1 MDKLSEFQIYFDGSA
16 LEGGVIDARELA
28 PSLIALADLFDAS
41 NLEVTGGKADVK
53 LKVHADFKNKCF
65 EVNLSVFA
73 GYAKQFVDIF
83 SAPEAQAVGVMC
95 SIVGVSGIGLLQ
107 LIKRSK
113 GKPLKRKISIQR
125 TEKVEVEFEGEE
137 PFEVDQK
144 VLNLFDS
151 QKVREA
157 ASKFVEPLV
166 SAGYDEVGIRYKG
179 QETFHLNK
187 TEVYYFRPLSDS
199 EEELVAE
206 AQAYVRIDTMSFK
219 EGNKWRVHDGSSSK
233 NVEILDIDFLRR
245 VRVREELFGNNDYLR
260 VLMRTR
266 QWREDGKIK
275 ASHSIVKV
283 LTHEGMPKNGKLDF
297 GSDES

>member
-1 MDKLSEFQIYFDGSA
+1 MNNLSEFQIYFDGSA

-41 NLEVTGGKADVK
+41 NQEVTGGNANVK

-73 GYAKQFVDIF
+73 GYTKQFVDIF
-83 SAPEAQAVGVMC
+83 SAPEAQAVSAIC

-113 GKPLKRKISIQR
+113 GRPLKRKVSIQR
-125 TEKVEVEFEGEE
+125 TENVEIEFEGEE

-144 VLNLFDS
+144 VFNLFDS
-151 QKVREA
+151 PNVREA
-157 ASKFVEPLV
+157 ALRFIEPLET
-166 SAGYDEVGIRYKG
+166 SGYEEVGIKYRG
-179 QETFHLNK
+179 QETFHLK
-187 TEVYYFRPLSDS
+187 QSEAYYFRTLSDN
-199 EEELVAE
+199 EEELVSE
-206 AQAYVRIDTMSFK
+206 AQAYVRIVTMSFK

-233 NVEILDIDFLRR
+233 SVDILDIDFLRK
-245 VRVREELFGNNDYLR
+245 VRTREELFGNDDYLR

-266 QWREDGKIK
+266 QWREEGKIK
-275 ASHSIVKV
+275 VSHAIVKV
-283 LTHEGMPKNGKLDF
+283 LKHEGAPKNGVLDF
-297 GSDES
+297 GRGER